1 MKVLVAGGT
10 GFIGR
15 AVVERLAALG
25 HEVVVL
31 GRRERQ
37 VPGAAGFLARDVT
50 DAESLRGACRGF
62 DVVVDAVQFPNS
74 PIENPRRGWTFERVD
89 LGGTK
94 NLVDEARV
102 EGVRHYVDLS
112 GVGAAPDARYH
123 WFRCKWQE
131 EEYIR
136 GSGLGYTIF
145 RPSWVYGPN
154 DNSLNR
160 FLAFARRLPFV
171 PVVGDGRSRVN
182 PVFVDDVAAHVAA
195 AVERGPTGGV
205 FEIGGPQVLTMDE
218 VIRTALRV
226 MGKRRFLL
234 HQPKSL
240 MKLAAAVAQHLP
252 GRPLTPDAVDF
263 ITLDAVADVAP
274 LVATFGL
281 ELTPL
286 ERGLA
291 TYLGRARI
299 VR

>member
-1 MKVLVAGGT
+1 MRVLVAGGT

-15 AVVERLAALG
+15 AIVERLGAAG

-31 GRRERQ
+31 ARRERH
-37 VPGAAGFLARDVT
+37 VPGAAGCRTGDVT
-50 DAESLRGACRGF
+50 DRDSLRGLCHGF
-62 DVVVDAVQFPNS
+62 DVVVDAVQFPRS
-74 PIENPRRGWTFERVD
+74 PIENPRRGWTFEQVD

-102 EGVRHYVDLS
+102 GGVRHYVDLS

-123 WFRCKWQE
+123 WFRYKWQE

-145 RPSWVYGPN
+145 RPSWVYGPD

-160 FLAFARRLPFV
+160 FLAFARWLPFV

-182 PVFVDDVAAHVAA
+182 PVFVGDVAAHVAA
-195 AVERGPTGGV
+195 AVERGPMGGI
-205 FEIGGPQVLTMDE
+205 FEVGGPEVLTMDE
-218 VIRTALRV
+218 VIRTVLRV
-226 MGKRRFLL
+226 AGMRRFLL

-240 MKLAAAVAQHLP
+240 MKLAASVVQHLP

-263 ITLDAVADVAP
+263 ITLDAVADVGP

-291 TYLGRARI
+291 TYLGRART